1 MQTDDLFGILK
12 NATLL
17 ELPSLVKTQA
27 QDFLPKQSKS
37 LITNLIKDVLAVSE
51 PRLLV
56 ITGHL
61 YFDYILG
68 RIVQE
73 ESIELSKKE
82 FESFSHKLNAIYKEG
97 RLDADFLESLQAINK
112 LRNKFSHDIFF
123 DICYWDPCCIPYVG
137 KHNLRVPRRKHLL
150 RAFNILVIRLT
161 FFTLALE
168 MPTQKRWLFLEDV
181 PKKP

>member
-1 MQTDDLFGILK
+1 MQTDDVFRILK
-12 NATLL
+12 SVALP
-17 ELPSLVKTQA
+17 ELPSLVETQM

-37 LITNLIKDVLAVSE
+37 LMKNLIKDIFAVSE

-61 YFDYILG
+61 YFDYILE

-73 ESIELSKKE
+73 ESINLSKKE
-82 FESFSHKLNAIYKEG
+82 IESFSRKLNAIHKKGEF
-97 RLDADFLESLQAINK
+97 DPIFFESLQAVNG

-123 DICYWDPCCIPYVG
+123 DISDWNPDCIPYVS
-137 KHNLRVPRRKHLL
+137 KHNLRIPKRKHLL
-150 RAFNILVIRLT
+150 RAFNIVVVRLT

-168 MPTQKRWLFLEDV
+168 MPTQKRWLFLEDMPV
-181 PKKP
+181 KV

>member
-1 MQTDDLFGILK
+1 MQADDLFRILK
-12 NATLL
+12 SVALP
-17 ELPSLVKTQA
+17 ELPSLVETQV

-37 LITNLIKDVLAVSE
+37 LTTNLIKDVVAVSE

-68 RIVQE
+68 RIIQE

-82 FESFSHKLNAIYKEG
+82 FESFSRKLNAIHKKG
-97 RLDADFLESLQAINK
+97 ALDTNFFESLQAING

-123 DICYWDPCCIPYVG
+123 DISSWDPSCIPYVG
-137 KHNLRVPRRKHLL
+137 KHDLRIPRRKYLL
-150 RAFNILVIRLT
+150 RAFNIVVVRLT

-168 MPTQKRWLFLEDV
+168 MPEQKRWLFLEDI